1 MIGKYDIEVVTRKVD
16 YQLTVERNITIL
28 RGNSA
33 TGKSTLY
40 RAIKQFENDGRASGI
55 KLTCDRPCVILEGKN
70 WENDLKEIK
79 QSIVFVDEG
88 AKFINTEEFATA
100 IKKSDNYYVLITRQD
115 LGNLPYSIH
124 EIYELDTNR
133 IGNRIFCKQQQ
144 IYKSNNIAQNA
155 IISKIVTEDSKTGY
169 EFYNEY
175 AKTHNIQCEHADGK
189 TNVSKKIVNKN
200 NSQTT
205 LIIVDGAAYGSE
217 MNNTMI
223 LINSIPGYILFTPE
237 SFEWL
242 LLNSN
247 ILNEPY
253 ITEVLKAPYNYI
265 ESSEFFSWEK
275 YFTDLLNKATKES
288 NIMPYN
294 KSNNKS
300 LKIFTTGNNM
310 KRVIESS
317 DLKYLLEI

>member
-133 IGNRIFCKQQQ
+133 IGNRMFCKQQQ
-144 IYKSNNIAQNA
+144 IYKSYNIAQNA

-300 LKIFTTGNNM
+300 LKIFTTENNM

>member
-28 RGNSA
+28 SGNSA

-133 IGNRIFCKQQQ
+133 IGNRMFCKQQQ

-294 KSNNKS
+294 KSNTKS

>member
-1 MIGKYDIEVVTRKVD
+1 M
-16 YQLTVERNITIL
+16 
-28 RGNSA
+28 
-33 TGKSTLY
+33 
-40 RAIKQFENDGRASGI
+40 
-55 KLTCDRPCVILEGKN
+55 
-70 WENDLKEIK
+70 
-79 QSIVFVDEG
+79 
-88 AKFINTEEFATA
+88 
-100 IKKSDNYYVLITRQD
+100 
-115 LGNLPYSIH
+115 
-124 EIYELDTNR
+124 
-133 IGNRIFCKQQQ
+133 
-144 IYKSNNIAQNA
+144 
-155 IISKIVTEDSKTGY
+155 TEDSKTGY

-294 KSNNKS
+294 KSNN
-300 LKIFTTGNNM
+300 IFYLEVILCLTT
-310 KRVIESS
+310 
-317 DLKYLLEI
+317 

>member
-133 IGNRIFCKQQQ
+133 IGNRMFCKQQQ

-169 EFYNEY
+169 ELYIEY

>member
-16 YQLTVERNITIL
+16 YQLAVERNITIL
-28 RGNSA
+28 SGNSA

-133 IGNRIFCKQQQ
+133 IGNRMFCKQQQ

>member
-28 RGNSA
+28 SGNSA

-70 WENDLKEIK
+70 WDNDLKEIK

-133 IGNRIFCKQQQ
+133 IGNRMFCKQQQ

>member
-28 RGNSA
+28 SGNSA

-133 IGNRIFCKQQQ
+133 IGNRMFCKQQQ

-189 TNVSKKIVNKN
+189 TNVSKKNVNKN

>member
-133 IGNRIFCKQQQ
+133 IGNRMFCKQQQ

-300 LKIFTTGNNM
+300 LKIFTTENNM

>member
-28 RGNSA
+28 SGNSA

-133 IGNRIFCKQQQ
+133 IGNRMFCKQQQ

-294 KSNNKS
+294 KCNNKS

>member
-28 RGNSA
+28 SGNSA

-133 IGNRIFCKQQQ
+133 IGNRMFCKQQQ

-223 LINSIPGYILFTPE
+223 LINSIPGYIQFTPE

>member
-28 RGNSA
+28 SGNSA

-133 IGNRIFCKQQQ
+133 IGNRMFCKQQQ

>member
-28 RGNSA
+28 SGNSA

-133 IGNRIFCKQQQ
+133 IGNRMFCKQQQ

-300 LKIFTTGNNM
+300 LKIFTTENNM

>member
-28 RGNSA
+28 SGNSA

-133 IGNRIFCKQQQ
+133 IGNRMFCKQQQ

-253 ITEVLKAPYNYI
+253 ITVVLKAPYNYI

>member
-70 WENDLKEIK
+70 WENYLKEIK

-133 IGNRIFCKQQQ
+133 IGNRMFCKQQQ